1 MRITLAIFRDFR
13 NIPFLKDRFIKFAR
27 GTLRILS
34 NTFKR
39 FAGILL
45 GPVAF
50 LRFNIFI
57 KGFTSLGS
65 VGLRKNVFSR
75 GLSRKSEYFLAVCT
89 FFCFLFF
96 QRL

>member
-1 MRITLAIFRDFR
+1 MAIFRDFR
-13 NIPFLKDRFIKFAR
+13 NIPFLKDRFFKFAR

-57 KGFTSLGS
+57 NFIKGFTSLGS
-65 VGLRKNVFSR
+65 AGLRKNVFSR
-75 GLSRKSEYFLAVCT
+75 GLSRKSEYFLSVCT
-89 FFCFLFF
+89 FFCFLIF